1 MTMTTRSR
9 MSLLL
14 AIAALL
20 VAGILGAQT
29 VAATGPTADS
39 GSTVEPGGGSD
50 GVADIC
56 VAPAAP
62 DGAESTSPPNACN
75 DTIDDPIATDPGDCG
90 EKVIGTGPDA
100 AVSYTPCPG
109 DEPPVVTDPD
119 DGAQLVEPT
128 PGMADTR
135 PHAFDHV
142 VVNDDGS
149 SVTVFFWS
157 GVEPCYVL
165 DHVDV
170 DERPDTVTITLFE
183 GHDTIADNVACI
195 DIALLK
201 KVVVQLDGPV
211 GDRTI
216 VDGAA

>member
-14 AIAALL
+14 AIATLL

-29 VAATGPTADS
+29 VAPPAPTADD

-50 GVADIC
+50 GVAGIC

-75 DTIDDPIATDPGDCG
+75 DTIDDPVATDPGDCG

-109 DEPPVVTDPD
+109 DEP
-119 DGAQLVEPT
+119 
-128 PGMADTR
+128 R
-135 PHAFDHV
+135 
-142 VVNDDGS
+142 
-149 SVTVFFWS
+149 W
-157 GVEPCYVL
+157 
-165 DHVDV
+165 
-170 DERPDTVTITLFE
+170 
-183 GHDTIADNVACI
+183 
-195 DIALLK
+195 
-201 KVVVQLDGPV
+201 
-211 GDRTI
+211 
-216 VDGAA
+216 